1 MNKEKLHEINE
12 LLKNL
17 SEDELKFVLACLLS
31 RYSFSEVYMLGEM
44 LYKERNSTHE

>member
-1 MNKEKLHEINE
+1 MTKQQLHETNE

-31 RYSFSEVYMLGEM
+31 RYSITQVYELG
-44 LYKERNSTHE
+44 LALQNERKQK